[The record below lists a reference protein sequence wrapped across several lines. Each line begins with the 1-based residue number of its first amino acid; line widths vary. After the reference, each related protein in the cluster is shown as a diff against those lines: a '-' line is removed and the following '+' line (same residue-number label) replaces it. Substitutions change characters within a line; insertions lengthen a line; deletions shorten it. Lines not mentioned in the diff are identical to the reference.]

1 MAPPPAT
8 PPHPGSLRKWGGL
21 RQNADIAAGHIGAY
35 LSLYRP
41 LSGHRLKSAA
51 KALILSPKGHISK

>member
-1 MAPPPAT
+1 MRPLV
-8 PPHPGSLRKWGGL
+8 LREI
-21 RQNADIAAGHIGAY
+21 ADIVVGHNGAY

-51 KALILSPKGHISK
+51 TALILSPKGQISK

>member
-1 MAPPPAT
+1 VL
-8 PPHPGSLRKWGGL
+8 PPHPGSFRKCLGL
-21 RQNADIAAGHIGAY
+21 REIPDIAARHNGAY

-51 KALILSPKGHISK
+51 TKR